1 MPKITCYQCHQ
12 AYADMEPFC
21 PHCGATRKENLAQ
34 KALRMARRALV
45 GGGIGAIVGTVGA
58 LVLGVIF
65 HLVKAQAGEL
75 WSQTL
80 KTMAMIGFVI
90 GGVLGAAVVLVRDM
104 VREE

>member
-1 MPKITCYQCHQ
+1 V
-12 AYADMEPFC
+12 
-21 PHCGATRKENLAQ
+21 AQ

>member
-1 MPKITCYQCHQ
+1 
-12 AYADMEPFC
+12 
-21 PHCGATRKENLAQ
+21 
-34 KALRMARRALV
+34 
-45 GGGIGAIVGTVGA
+45 
-58 LVLGVIF
+58 
-65 HLVKAQAGEL
+65 L